1 MLQYQKHS
9 GITTTTILFL
19 SFCLGIVNSG
29 YSQNADGIISTEREK
44 SERIQTMKNEKA
56 RYSIS
61 MKSISIEKALEVVAN
76 EAGLRL
82 AYCSDF
88 FKNGKAVN
96 VSSSKMTFEEIMREI
111 LSDTDLDYE
120 ITDTDHLVIFK
131 KGQKETKTE
140 SSATLKGEVL
150 NGNTAAPLYDAIVY
164 LQKKGAQDVVPGQN
178 FVKKTFVDS
187 EGRYDIHDI
196 DPGTYRLVIVFRD
209 QSKVFENIRVRKTT
223 VANFNIGT

>member
-9 GITTTTILFL
+9 GIVSIAILFL
-19 SFCLGIVNSG
+19 SLCLGIVNSA
-29 YSQNADGIISTEREK
+29 YSQNTDGIVTTERDK
-44 SERIQTMKNEKA
+44 SERIETIKTEKA

-76 EAGLRL
+76 RAGLRL

-111 LSDTDLDYE
+111 LRDTDLDYE

-131 KGQKETKTE
+131 KGQKATNTV
-140 SSATLKGEVL
+140 SSATLKGEVIDA
-150 NGNTAAPLYDAIVY
+150 NTADPLHDAKVY
-164 LQKKGAQDVVPGQN
+164 LQKRGTQDESPDQN

-187 EGRYDIHDI
+187 EGRYDIHNI

-209 QSKVFENIRVRKTT
+209 QSKAFENITVKQTT
-223 VANFNIGT
+223 VANFDIGT